1 MIKLI
6 KFIVKL
12 VKWAVIAFL
21 ALVLVVAIA
30 AMVIPNP
37 KVSECI
43 ATYGEKYCDYQ
54 GNALDKATVDA
65 KEAEDK
71 LNAAKEAAAKA
82 AEEAAAKA
90 AEEVED
96 KLNAAKEAA
105 AEEAAAEEA
114 AAKAAEEAAAK
125 AAEEVEDK
133 LNAAKEAAAAT
144 EKAAADARAN
154 IESTLTSYCF
164 NTIKSQAV
172 YPTKVDFSL
181 IFGTDTTVYE
191 NFNGTAGK
199 PNRYMMR
206 TTGEMMNTF
215 GNMVPFTASCKVDFN
230 NNEYSLVEV
239 LIN

>member
-21 ALVLVVAIA
+21 ALVLAISIA
-30 AMVIPNP
+30 AMVIPNS

-65 KEAEDK
+65 KEA
-71 LNAAKEAAAKA
+71 
-82 AEEAAAKA
+82 
-90 AEEVED
+90 
-96 KLNAAKEAA
+96 
-105 AEEAAAEEA
+105 
-114 AAKAAEEAAAK
+114 
-125 AAEEVEDK
+125 EDK

>member
-21 ALVLVVAIA
+21 ALVLAISIA
-30 AMVIPNP
+30 AMVIPNS

-105 AEEAAAEEA
+105 A
-114 AAKAAEEAAAK
+114 
-125 AAEEVEDK
+125 
-133 LNAAKEAAAAT
+133 AT

-154 IESTLTSYCF
+154 IESTLTYYCF

>member
-71 LNAAKEAAAKA
+71 LNAAK
-82 AEEAAAKA
+82 
-90 AEEVED
+90 
-96 KLNAAKEAA
+96 
-105 AEEAAAEEA
+105 EA